1 MSLWSWARFFA
12 VVRKELI
19 QLRRD
24 RLTFAMMIGIPI
36 VQLTLFGLA
45 INNDPRH
52 LPTAV
57 VDADRTEMS
66 RSIVAAAQN
75 SGYFDVVWTGERLTD
90 GDRRIA
96 RGEVQFLIHVPAGF
110 TRALVRGERPA
121 LLVEA
126 DASDP
131 AASSNAVAAVAQ
143 LSRTALR
150 DDLVGPLA
158 SLAPQGE
165 SFELRVHRR
174 YNPEGISAYN
184 IVPGLMGVILT
195 MTMIMMTALAV
206 TRETE
211 RGTMENLLATPV
223 RPLEVMLG
231 KILPYVAIGNVQVG
245 VILLASAFLF
255 EVPMVGSL
263 LLLLLLTQAF
273 ILANLAVGISIS
285 TTARNQM
292 QAMQMTLFFF
302 LPSILLSG
310 FMFPFRGMPAWAQY
324 LGELLPLTHFLR
336 VVRGILLKGNG
347 ALDVWPHLWP
357 LLVFIAAVLAFGVGR
372 FRRTLD

>member
-1 MSLWSWARFFA
+1 MRLWSWARFFA
-12 VVRKELI
+12 IVRKELI
-19 QLRRD
+19 QLKRD

-36 VQLTLFGLA
+36 VQLTLFGFA
-45 INNDPRH
+45 INNDPKH

-57 VDADRTEMS
+57 VDADRTEVS

-75 SGYFDVVWTGERLTD
+75 SGYFHVTWTGERLAD
-90 GDRRIA
+90 ADRLIA
-96 RGEVQFLIHVPAGF
+96 RGDVQFLIHVPAGF
-110 TRALVRGERPA
+110 TRALVRGEHPVV
-121 LLVEA
+121 LVEA

-131 AASSNAVAAVAQ
+131 AASSNAVAAVTQ
-143 LSRTALR
+143 LWRTALR

-158 SLAPQGE
+158 SRAPSGE

-263 LLLLLLTQAF
+263 LLLLVLTQAF
-273 ILANLAVGISIS
+273 ILANLAVGITIS

-310 FMFPFRGMPAWAQY
+310 FMFPFRGMPAWAQV
-324 LGELLPLTHFLR
+324 LGEILPLTHFLR

-347 ALDVWPHLWP
+347 TLDVWPHLWP
-357 LLVFIAAVLAFGVGR
+357 LLLFIAAVLALGVGR